1 MIKASNGSV
10 NLSLVPSWTKNGKPG
25 LVQPLTNTNLS
36 PAPSHGSTLRVA
48 YQGVP
53 GAYSEAVAGKLTRT
67 LKLSRVINS
76 TSRFRRWSSGS
87 RIVPSSRWRI
97 LSEVR
102 FTETMISSS
111 VTVSTSSVRFRSL
124 STTAS
129 SLSPE
134 SVQTVY
140 MRDFASPSSGSDR
153 RIAQQTIF

>member
-1 MIKASNGSV
+1 MENSTSNPV
-10 NLSLVPSWTKNGKPG
+10 PAAKTDLVPSETKNGKPG
-25 LVQPLTNTNLS
+25 LVQPLTNTDLS
-36 PAPSHGSTLRVA
+36 LAPSHGSTLCVA

-53 GAYSEAVAGKLTRT
+53 SAYSEAAAGKLTRT

-76 TSRFRRWSSGS
+76 TSHFRRWSSGS

-102 FTETMISSS
+102 FTETTISSS
-111 VTVSTSSVRFRSL
+111 VTVSTSSARFRSL

-134 SVQTVY
+134 SVQT
-140 MRDFASPSSGSDR
+140 ALH
-153 RIAQQTIF
+153 A